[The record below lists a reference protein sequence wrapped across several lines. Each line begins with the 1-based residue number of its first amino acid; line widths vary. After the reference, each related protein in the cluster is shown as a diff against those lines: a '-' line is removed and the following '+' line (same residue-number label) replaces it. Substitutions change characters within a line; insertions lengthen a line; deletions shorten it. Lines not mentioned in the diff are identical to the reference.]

1 MKTKLAQIKA
11 REEKETSCLINPDE
25 SSKMLVWDLVT
36 TLALAYTA
44 LITPLEIAFFS
55 SSVSATPGVDA
66 WWALNRVVDITF
78 ICDMCLQ
85 FFIMVRGHH
94 KGVSPAVVSQLRLA
108 RLRPSLN
115 ARPSRLCHCAVSGA
129 EEDPRGVRE
138 RATN

>member
-1 MKTKLAQIKA
+1 
-11 REEKETSCLINPDE
+11 
-25 SSKMLVWDLVT
+25 MLVWDLVT

-108 RLRPSLN
+108 RLRPSSITECTSLT
-115 ARPSRLCHCAVSGA
+115 LCHCAVSGA

-138 RATN
+138 RTTN

>member
-66 WWALNRVVDITF
+66 WWALNRVVDIIF
-78 ICDMCLQ
+78 LLDMYLATHTAFYKPLGCGR
-85 FFIMVRGHH
+85 F
-94 KGVSPAVVSQLRLA
+94 QL
-108 RLRPSLN
+108 
-115 ARPSRLCHCAVSGA
+115 V
-129 EEDPRGVRE
+129 DDVI
-138 RATN
+138 